1 MEDTTGNMFNDVNY
15 LIECQRFVVE
25 RVKFLEGKRLEL
37 SNIIRNLNDSEYK
50 ETLENKIDKL
60 EMKLFIDGVT
70 DKVIDKAE
78 VSDECVETKKISK
91 KCRYNNRGFCKRQS
105 ECIFFHSE
113 KICENFA
120 SNGKCL
126 EPETCLQRHPKDCK
140 YWMGDARGCLRGDEC
155 KYLHIS
161 RKKGM
166 NMKSNKSCHKIK
178 NDKEI
183 MNEKKDKES
192 IDSIKEAVDAKDEEL
207 KQKDG
212 QISELISEKEGLTEQ
227 YNKIKRCAMNMD
239 KEIKLLRSRT
249 H

>member
-1 MEDTTGNMFNDVNY
+1 
-15 LIECQRFVVE
+15 
-25 RVKFLEGKRLEL
+25 
-37 SNIIRNLNDSEYK
+37 
-50 ETLENKIDKL
+50 
-60 EMKLFIDGVT
+60 
-70 DKVIDKAE
+70 
-78 VSDECVETKKISK
+78 
-91 KCRYNNRGFCKRQS
+91 
-105 ECIFFHSE
+105 
-113 KICENFA
+113 
-120 SNGKCL
+120 
-126 EPETCLQRHPKDCK
+126 
-140 YWMGDARGCLRGDEC
+140 
-155 KYLHIS
+155 
-161 RKKGM
+161 M

-192 IDSIKEAVDAKDEEL
+192 IDSIKEAVDAKDEEI